1 MKSILKTIFV
11 CLILF
16 QLQSCKKKDDGPQT
30 KTLQL
35 NLQNLEELGSDFVYE
50 GWLIVNGNPVSTGTF
65 SSISSAQNFS
75 VSASDLD
82 NASKF
87 VLSIEP
93 AVDSDP
99 APSATKI
106 LVGDF
111 VGNSAS
117 LTTASVADFSSVE
130 GKYILA
136 TPTNGSSTNE
146 NSGIWFLD
154 LSSGAPS
161 TGLTLPTLP
170 AGWKYE
176 GWVVVDGTP
185 ITTGKFTNVNATD
198 EFNGY
203 SGTMPLPAPNGN
215 DGFFPGE
222 DFLNNAPSGMTFP
235 LDLAGKNA
243 VISVEPDPD
252 NSTNPFAIKPLLGMI
267 PQTAVDHVTYMM
279 QPNLGSLPSG
289 TAMR

>member
-11 CLILF
+11 CLIFF

-35 NLQNLEELGSDFVYE
+35 NLQNLEELGPDFVYE
-50 GWLIVNGNPVSTGTF
+50 GWLIVNGNPISTGIF
-65 SSISSAQNFS
+65 STVSSVQNFS

-117 LTTASVADFSSVE
+117 LTTASVADFSSVD

-136 TPTNGSSTNE
+136 TPTNGSNTDE

-154 LSSGAPS
+154 LSSGTPS

-176 GWVVVDGTP
+176 GWVVVDGSP

-203 SGTMPLPAPNGN
+203 SGIMPLGTPNGN

-235 LDLAGKNA
+235 LDLAGKKA

-252 NSTNPFAIKPLLGMI
+252 NNTNPFAIKPLLDMI